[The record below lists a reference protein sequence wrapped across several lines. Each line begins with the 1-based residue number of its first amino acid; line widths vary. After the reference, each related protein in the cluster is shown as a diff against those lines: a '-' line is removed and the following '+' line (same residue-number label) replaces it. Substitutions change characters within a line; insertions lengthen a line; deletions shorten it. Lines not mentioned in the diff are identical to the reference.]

1 MCIWVYAS
9 LLLLFSLSLKSPAD
23 PSPPAAEVTHEGC
36 HLRMGLHVWSWP
48 PRWADCLLDF
58 RCPLLSWEPLGAHN
72 CMPTCGGPGPLP
84 FMLRSFCATTPAL
97 EMGWHVLLRAHV
109 SLCPF
114 CNQWHPLGTRGPECT
129 HPAKVQIRHPFDWQ
143 QLFIG
148 YCDFS
153 SDDKSKL
160 SLYFIL
166 VSFSPCINPCLV
178 EDKQSVF
185 AVPWKS
191 FIHSLIHSTR
201 RGFIQVLLCAKSVL
215 RAKTAKVSDLPSRLF
230 CFWGRNQ
237 RFLDKQLSR
246 R

>member
-129 HPAKVQIRHPFDWQ
+129 HLAKVQIRHPFDWQ

-185 AVPWKS
+185 ACCS
-191 FIHSLIHSTR
+191 LEILHSLADPFHSTGIYP
-201 RGFIQVLLCAKSVL
+201 GFALCQVCVKGQDCKSQWPALKAFLLL
-215 RAKTAKVSDLPSRLF
+215 
-230 CFWGRNQ
+230 G
-237 RFLDKQLSR
+237 
-246 R
+246 

>member
-48 PRWADCLLDF
+48 PRWADRLLDF

-72 CMPTCGGPGPLP
+72 CMPTCGGPGPLL
-84 FMLRSFCATTPAL
+84 FTLTSFCATPAL
-97 EMGWHVLLRAHV
+97 EVGWHVLLRAHV

-129 HPAKVQIRHPFDWQ
+129 HLAKVQIRHPFDWQ

-166 VSFSPCINPCLV
+166 VSFSPCINLCLV

-185 AVPWKS
+185 ACCS
-191 FIHSLIHSTR
+191 LEILHSLADPFHSTGIYP
-201 RGFIQVLLCAKSVL
+201 GFALCQVCVKGQDCKSQWPALKAFLLL
-215 RAKTAKVSDLPSRLF
+215 
-230 CFWGRNQ
+230 G
-237 RFLDKQLSR
+237 
-246 R
+246 

>member
-36 HLRMGLHVWSWP
+36 HLRMGLHVWTWP
-48 PRWADCLLDF
+48 PRWADRLLDF

-72 CMPTCGGPGPLP
+72 CMPTCGGPGPLL
-84 FMLRSFCATTPAL
+84 FTLTSFCATPAL
-97 EMGWHVLLRAHV
+97 EVGWHVLLRAHV

-185 AVPWKS
+185 ACCS
-191 FIHSLIHSTR
+191 LEILHSLADPFHSTGIYP
-201 RGFIQVLLCAKSVL
+201 GFALCQVCVKGQDCKSQWPALKAFLLL
-215 RAKTAKVSDLPSRLF
+215 
-230 CFWGRNQ
+230 G
-237 RFLDKQLSR
+237 
-246 R
+246 

>member
-36 HLRMGLHVWSWP
+36 HLRMGLHVWTWP
-48 PRWADCLLDF
+48 PRWADRLLDF

-72 CMPTCGGPGPLP
+72 CMPTCGGPGPLL
-84 FMLRSFCATTPAL
+84 FTLTSFCATPAL
-97 EMGWHVLLRAHV
+97 EVGWHVLLRAHV

-129 HPAKVQIRHPFDWQ
+129 HLAKVQIRHPFDWQ

-166 VSFSPCINPCLV
+166 VSFSPCINLCLV

-185 AVPWKS
+185 ACCS
-191 FIHSLIHSTR
+191 LEILHSLADPFHSTGIYP
-201 RGFIQVLLCAKSVL
+201 GFALCQVCVKGQDCKSQWPALKAFLLL
-215 RAKTAKVSDLPSRLF
+215 
-230 CFWGRNQ
+230 G
-237 RFLDKQLSR
+237 
-246 R
+246 

>member
-36 HLRMGLHVWSWP
+36 HLRMGLHVWTWP
-48 PRWADCLLDF
+48 PRWADRLLDF

-72 CMPTCGGPGPLP
+72 CMPTCGGPGPLL
-84 FMLRSFCATTPAL
+84 FTLTSFCATPAL
-97 EMGWHVLLRAHV
+97 EVGWHVLLRAHV

-129 HPAKVQIRHPFDWQ
+129 HLAKVQIRHPFDWQ

-185 AVPWKS
+185 ACCS
-191 FIHSLIHSTR
+191 LEILHSLADPFHSTGIYP
-201 RGFIQVLLCAKSVL
+201 GFALCQVCVKGQDCKSQWPALKAFLLL
-215 RAKTAKVSDLPSRLF
+215 
-230 CFWGRNQ
+230 G
-237 RFLDKQLSR
+237 
-246 R
+246 